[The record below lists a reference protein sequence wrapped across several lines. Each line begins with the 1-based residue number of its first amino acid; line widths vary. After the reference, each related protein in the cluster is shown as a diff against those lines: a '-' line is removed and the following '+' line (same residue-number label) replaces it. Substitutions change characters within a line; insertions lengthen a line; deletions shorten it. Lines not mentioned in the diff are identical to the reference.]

1 MHGIGT
7 YCRTTAID
15 IFVDRFLSGDNGKP
29 ESGGGGGGEKK
40 KQIISLGAGTDTRY
54 WRLRKQGK
62 TTDLVYHEF
71 DFPDVARL
79 KHAIV
84 RKNTV
89 LQQDDKEV
97 LFEESS
103 EDGDP
108 EWGFRGKP
116 SQSQIDTAGGE
127 VEELNYIF
135 HPLDLRS
142 VPSTPLS
149 TLKGIYNNIPTL
161 LISECCLCYFPT
173 STAHSIIQVFSEGI
187 PDLGIILYEPIGP
200 NDAFGQMMKQ
210 NLKARG
216 LSMPT
221 VAVYEDLDAQKKRLR
236 SEGFDSK
243 EEVTGGAQAIDIE
256 GVWERW
262 VGQDE
267 KERVD
272 ALEGLDEVEEWIVL
286 ARHYAIVWGWR
297 GGGFDGWENV
307 R

>member
-1 MHGIGT
+1 MSLIGT

-15 IFVDRFLSGDNGKP
+15 LLVDRFLNSTETKDSASKQDTQRP
-29 ESGGGGGGEKK
+29 K

-54 WRLRKQGK
+54 LRLRKEGK
-62 TTDLVYHEF
+62 THDLVYHEF

-79 KHAIV
+79 KHTTV
-84 RKNTV
+84 RKNEV
-89 LQQDDKEV
+89 LQQDDSEV
-97 LFEESS
+97 LFEE
-103 EDGDP
+103 EIEGGDSQ
-108 EWGFRGKP
+108 WGFKSRRPESSDNTSTSDNQDIIK
-116 SQSQIDTAGGE
+116 
-127 VEELNYIF
+127 YIF

-142 VPSTPLS
+142 LPTTPLS
-149 TLKGIYNNIPTL
+149 SLSGLRTDMPTL
-161 LISECCLCYFPT
+161 IISECCLCYLSTQTT
-173 STAHSIIQVFSEGI
+173 SLILQHFRSAL

-221 VAVYEDLDAQKKRLR
+221 VASFEDLDAQKTRLKTAGFEDG
-236 SEGFDSK
+236 SE
-243 EEVTGGAQAIDIE
+243 AIDIE

-262 VGQDE
+262 VEQDE

-272 ALEGLDEVEEWIVL
+272 ALEGLDEVEEWVVL
-286 ARHYAIVWGWR
+286 ARHYAIVWGWK
-297 GGGFDGWENV
+297 GAGFQAWEGL